1 MKSCFFN
8 SQFFSDLQAKLKTLI
23 TKSGGESF
31 QVMIQIK
38 SIYHFY
44 CQKHLQNQVFS
55 EFIRCKSY
63 VNDSSTNEVIITG
76 VNNMERMRGANVLVV
91 EDIVDT
97 GRTMKVRRGV
107 L

>member
-1 MKSCFFN
+1 M
-8 SQFFSDLQAKLKTLI
+8 
-23 TKSGGESF
+23 
-31 QVMIQIK
+31 
-38 SIYHFY
+38 
-44 CQKHLQNQVFS
+44 FS

-97 GRTMKVRRGV
+97 GRTMKVR
-107 L
+107 